1 MYMSESSVMIMGSK
15 LILEQLSPNQ
25 TGVAAKY
32 HWRGKMMEMTIDL
45 SETGRKQEPNKL
57 KEWETDRGAKIR
69 SISWYRMWFEISP
82 DQNGTIAKLS
92 ISYLQLKTDFI
103 KHALSFLPIGIA
115 TGV

>member
-1 MYMSESSVMIMGSK
+1 MSESSMMIIGSK
-15 LILEQLSPNQ
+15 LIMEQLSPNQ

-32 HWRGKMMEMTIDL
+32 RWRGKMMEMTIDL
-45 SETGRKQEPNKL
+45 IETVTKCQPNKL
-57 KEWETDRGAKIR
+57 NEWETDRGAKIS

-92 ISYLQLKTDFI
+92 ISYLQLKIDFI
-103 KHALSFLPIGIA
+103 KHALSFLLNGIA